1 MSQYLV
7 GQCFELGEGVEI
19 SDADA
24 IKWCAFH
31 VLRYHGFRVLIRHAC
46 RYRLSAEHGYAPAMV
61 SLSFL
66 ESEDSL
72 RCVKC
77 IKRTDFQFCN

>member
-1 MSQYLV
+1 
-7 GQCFELGEGVEI
+7 
-19 SDADA
+19 
-24 IKWCAFH
+24 
-31 VLRYHGFRVLIRHAC
+31 LRHHGCRVLIRHAC
-46 RYRLSAEHGYAPAMV
+46 RYRLSAEQGYAPAMV

-66 ESEDSL
+66 ESEDGL

>member
-1 MSQYLV
+1 
-7 GQCFELGEGVEI
+7 
-19 SDADA
+19 
-24 IKWCAFH
+24 
-31 VLRYHGFRVLIRHAC
+31 LRYHGFRVLIRHAC

-66 ESEDSL
+66 ESEDCL

-77 IKRTDFQFCN
+77 IKRTEFQCCN